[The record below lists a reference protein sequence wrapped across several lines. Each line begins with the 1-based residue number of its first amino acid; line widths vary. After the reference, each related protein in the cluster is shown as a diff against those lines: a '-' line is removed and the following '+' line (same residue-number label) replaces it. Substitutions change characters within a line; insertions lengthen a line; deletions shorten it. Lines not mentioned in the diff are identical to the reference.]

1 MLKGFGEASSLR
13 GLTMPSKHDFS
24 FEQQR
29 SDSRKPVEIN
39 VGYTEVPSSLR
50 ALLIDAEEAGVESFD
65 SKE

>member
-1 MLKGFGEASSLR
+1 
-13 GLTMPSKHDFS
+13 MPSKHDFS